1 MFLKVTDQVL
11 AEMVQAIVREVN
23 PEKIILFGS
32 RVRGEVGPDSDLDLM
47 IVEREEF
54 GKDRRRLDELVRIRE
69 ALSAFEIPKDIL
81 VYSVQEVEEWRDSIN
96 HIIAST
102 LREGKVLYERP

>member
-54 GKDRRRLDELVRIRE
+54 GKSRNRLDELVRIRE

>member
-11 AEMVQAIVREVN
+11 AEMVQAIVREVG
-23 PEKIILFGS
+23 PERIILFGS
-32 RVRGEVGPDSDLDLM
+32 WARGEVGPDSDLDLM
-47 IVEREEF
+47 IVEREGF
-54 GKDRRRLDELVRIRE
+54 GEKRSRLDELVRIRE

-81 VYSVQEVEEWRDSIN
+81 VYSVKEVEHWRNSLN

-102 LREGKVLYERP
+102 LREGKVLYERS

>member
-11 AEMVQAIVREVN
+11 AEMVQAIVREVD

-32 RVRGEVGPDSDLDLM
+32 RVRGEVEPDSDLDLM
-47 IVEREEF
+47 IVERDEF
-54 GKDRRRLDELVRIRE
+54 GKSRNRLDELVRIRE
-69 ALSAFEIPKDIL
+69 ALSAFEVPKDIL

>member
-1 MFLKVTDQVL
+1 MIEVTDQVL
-11 AEMVQAIVREVN
+11 EEMVQAIVREVD
-23 PEKIILFGS
+23 PEQIILFGS
-32 RVRGEVGPDSDLDLM
+32 RARGQGGPDSDLDLM

-54 GKDRRRLDELVRIRE
+54 GKGRDRRKELARIRK
-69 ALSAFEIPKDIL
+69 ALSEFRIAKDIL
-81 VYSVQEVEEWRDSIN
+81 VYSIQEVEHWRDSIN